1 MVLALNSINPIHTT
15 ASTGTSSASSVGNG
29 FKDALNQAIG
39 SINSTQADA
48 NNQVEQLIN
57 GSAGDLSNVT
67 IALEKSDLTLKLAV
81 NVRDKVVNAYQEVM
95 RMQV

>member
-1 MVLALNSINPIHTT
+1 MVLPIQSINPIQTT
-15 ASTGTSSASSVGNG
+15 ASAGTSSASSVGNG

-39 SINSTQADA
+39 SVNSTQVDA

-57 GSAGDLSNVT
+57 GSSSDLSNVT

>member
-1 MVLALNSINPIHTT
+1 MVLSIQSINPVQ
-15 ASTGTSSASSVGNG
+15 ANAATGTSSASSVGNG
-29 FKDALNQAIG
+29 FKNALSQAIG
-39 SINSTQADA
+39 SLNSTQASA

-57 GSAGDLSNVT
+57 GNASDLSNVT
-67 IALEKSDLTLKLAV
+67 IALEKSDIMLKLAV

>member
-1 MVLALNSINPIHTT
+1 MVLSIQSINPVQ
-15 ASTGTSSASSVGNG
+15 ANAQTGTSSASSVGNG
-29 FKDALNQAIG
+29 FKNALSQAIG
-39 SINSTQADA
+39 SLNSTQANA

-57 GSAGDLSNVT
+57 GNASDLSNVT
-67 IALEKSDLTLKLAV
+67 IALEKSDIMLKLAV